1 ADYGTSVPEEAAVV
15 AFQAGFQNYD
25 FLHSILFAV
34 AQFHLGLQISP
45 VAGSETMGVTDP
57 EAMVK
62 SFLLG
67 TKCNRDLSDGWDPWV
82 DFDDTVEALR
92 ERYNILTRT
101 P

>member
-1 ADYGTSVPEEAAVV
+1 
-15 AFQAGFQNYD
+15 
-25 FLHSILFAV
+25 
-34 AQFHLGLQISP
+34 
-45 VAGSETMGVTDP
+45 
-57 EAMVK
+57 
-62 SFLLG
+62 LLG